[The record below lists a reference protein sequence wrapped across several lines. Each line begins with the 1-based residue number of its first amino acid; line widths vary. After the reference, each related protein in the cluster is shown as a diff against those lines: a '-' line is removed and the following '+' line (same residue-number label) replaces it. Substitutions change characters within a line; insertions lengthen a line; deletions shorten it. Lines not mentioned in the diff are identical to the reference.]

1 MLPATLRWGKRARL
15 WNTIPM
21 SRVYAG
27 RSVTSSSSRKTRP
40 SVGRSSPAIIRSMVV
55 LPHPDGPRNEISLP
69 GGSSRSTPSTA
80 VTSSNRLTSP
90 SSLRPPR
97 SFTEPR
103 IDGVTC
109 RRALREDQLG
119 PVLVDPVL
127 PLVVHLVLGTQSH
140 LWTRPRDDLVFLVAH
155 VERLSLRRRD
165 RAESEGELLLDL
177 GSAHVVDEGDAG
189 ADLLGRLRDRPEA
202 GIEDRPLGRE
212 HAPQRRAAAGFRGRE
227 QRDVV
232 VELPERDL
240 ALVVGGLTLRLVAEP
255 ELHV

>member
-27 RSVTSSSSRKTRP
+27 RSVTSSSSTKMRP
-40 SVGRSSPAIIRSMVV
+40 SVGRSSPAIIRSIVV
-55 LPHPDGPRNEISLP
+55 LPQPDGPRSEISLP

-103 IDGVTC
+103 IMGSPAV
-109 RRALREDQLG
+109 ALREDQLG

-127 PLVVHLVLGTQSH
+127 PLVVHLVLGPQSN
-140 LWTRPRDDLVFLVAH
+140 LWTRPSHDLVVLVAH

-165 RAESEGELLLDL
+165 RAECQGELLLDL
-177 GSAHVVDEGDAG
+177 WSAHVVDEGDAG

-202 GIEDRPLGRE
+202 GVEDRPLGRE
-212 HAPQRRAAAGFRGRE
+212 HARQRCAAARFRRRE
-227 QRDVV
+227 QREVV
-232 VELPERDL
+232 VELPERNL
-240 ALVVGGLTLRLVAEP
+240 ALVVRGLTLRLVPEP
-255 ELHV
+255 EL